1 MVATHFC
8 LMQKWKTALQ
18 FTIVGLPLQILKR
31 VLQIHPHISCYI
43 LRLLKDESI
52 GSCLT
57 ASWCVC
63 MHPLRILTI
72 LLVAVVAAV
81 PVLEAVGLS
90 PIEPKRCLLPPL
102 PNFEDSNSM
111 DGNILSWNS
120 ILDPVSIPRIEE
132 VGALY

>member
-1 MVATHFC
+1 MVATQ
-8 LMQKWKTALQ
+8 LQKWKTALQ

-52 GSCLT
+52 GLCLT

-72 LLVAVVAAV
+72 LLVAAVAAV
-81 PVLEAVGLS
+81 PVPEAVGLP
-90 PIEPKRCLLPPL
+90 PIEPIRRLLPVL
-102 PNFEDSNSM
+102 SEFEDSYSM
-111 DGNILSWNS
+111 DGNILS
-120 ILDPVSIPRIEE
+120 ILDPVSIPRIDE